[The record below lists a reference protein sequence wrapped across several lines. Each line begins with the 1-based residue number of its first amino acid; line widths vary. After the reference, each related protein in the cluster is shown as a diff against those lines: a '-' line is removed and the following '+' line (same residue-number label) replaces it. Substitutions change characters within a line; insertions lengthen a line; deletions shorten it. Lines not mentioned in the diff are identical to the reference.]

1 MYSRNKI
8 ATIDKVYIWTFII
21 AFALFIYYT
30 FDSYYIQELSR
41 YLDANLADNNESL
54 KSYLRLI
61 MIATSLLFFHRK
73 NSIINLTFLGKT
85 LFVFSIYILMSI
97 VLQKNFTNLM
107 YYISTYT
114 ISTLWIYIYLFF
126 YTISLRYDIE
136 RYIAKCIIASAV
148 LSAALFIKNYVLN
161 NAIGHTDWHY
171 IESYYL
177 ITLFPA
183 IILLKNRPRYALM
196 LLVIICAIISG
207 KRTGFITSAAII
219 VLYTLM
225 IGRNISKKIQT
236 IFLGTIILFTLY
248 FALNQFI
255 GDKIDIIIERI
266 ANIKEDDGSGRGE
279 MYSDMYK
286 LITENKDIN
295 SFIFGKGY
303 NEVINS
309 KMSNGFSAHNEFIET
324 AYDFGILGFLIFVTI
339 FVAIIRL
346 YNKTKG
352 QTEKVA
358 VFISLVIFFIFSLTS
373 HTILVTTSIVFLCMT
388 WGYFDAQYII
398 YKRNKNI
405 KIIK

>member
-1 MYSRNKI
+1 MYSRDKI
-8 ATIDKVYIWTFII
+8 ATIDKIYIWTFLL
-21 AFALFIYYT
+21 ALTVFIYNS
-30 FDSYYIQELSR
+30 FESFYIGELSR
-41 YLDANLADNNESL
+41 YTGVDIAGNSETF
-54 KSYLRLI
+54 KSFSRLI
-61 MIATSLLFFHRK
+61 IIVTSLLFFHRK
-73 NSIINLTFLGKT
+73 NSIKGLTFLGKT
-85 LFVFSIYILMSI
+85 LFVFSMYLFISNLMLKDFSHP
-97 VLQKNFTNLM
+97 M

-114 ISTLWIYIYLFF
+114 MSSVWIYIYLFF
-126 YTISLRYDIE
+126 YTVSLRYNIDKFIP
-136 RYIAKCIIASAV
+136 KVIIVCAIISAV
-148 LSAALFIKNYVLN
+148 LFLRNYFLN
-161 NAIGHTDWHY
+161 NAIGHTNWHY

-279 MYSDMYK
+279 MYADLYR
-286 LITENKDIN
+286 LITDNEDTT

-358 VFISLVIFFIFSLTS
+358 IFLSLMIFTIFSLTS
-373 HTILVTTSIVFLCMT
+373 HTILYTTNIVFLCMT
-388 WGYFDAQYII
+388 WGYFDAQYIN

-405 KIIK
+405 KHFA

>member
-1 MYSRNKI
+1 MYSRDKI
-8 ATIDKVYIWTFII
+8 ATIDKIYIWTFLL
-21 AFALFIYYT
+21 ALTVFIYSS
-30 FDSYYIQELSR
+30 FESYYIGELSR
-41 YLDANLADNNESL
+41 YMDLDIADNSENL
-54 KSYLRLI
+54 KAYSRLVII
-61 MIATSLLFFHRK
+61 MTSLLFFHRK
-73 NSIINLTFLGKT
+73 YSIKNLTFLGKT
-85 LFVFSIYILMSI
+85 LFVFSIYIFIS
-97 VLQKNFTNLM
+97 NLILKDFSQPM

-114 ISTLWIYIYLFF
+114 MSSAWIYVYLFF
-126 YTISLRYDIE
+126 YTVSLRYNIDRHIP
-136 RYIAKCIIASAV
+136 KFIITFAIISAI
-148 LSAALFIKNYVLN
+148 LFIKNYMSN

-171 IESYYL
+171 VESYYL

-196 LLVIICAIISG
+196 ILVIVCAIISG
-207 KRTGFITSAAII
+207 KRTGFITSVAII

-255 GDKIDIIIERI
+255 GDKIDFIIERI

-286 LITENKDIN
+286 LITDNEDIK
-295 SFIFGKGY
+295 SLIFGKGY

-324 AYDFGILGFLIFVTI
+324 AYDFGILGLLIFVTI

-358 VFISLVIFFIFSLTS
+358 IFISLIIFFVFSLTS
-373 HTILVTTSIVFLCMT
+373 HTILFTTNIVFLCMT